1 VTLRVLALVP
11 ARGGSTR
18 VPGKNLAVVGGRTLV
33 RRALDTAI
41 AAGCFDEVALSS
53 DSKEIL
59 AETAG
64 LEATVVLRP
73 ANLASP
79 SARAY
84 DVVVHTLGE
93 LDPGGDRF
101 DAVAVVQCTS
111 PFTSP
116 ADLVGAIELLER
128 SGADSVVSVSRVDAA
143 AHPLKLKVLEGDR
156 LRPFV
161 DDDRLTPSHDLPP
174 LWTRNGS
181 VYATRST
188 IIRQGE
194 LLGRDVRGYEM
205 PPERSYDID
214 TPRDLAFARFLVER
228 PGAGRAKSD
237 C

>member
-18 VPGKNLAVVGGRTLV
+18 VPKKNLAVVGGRTLV

-41 AAGCFDEVALSS
+41 AAGCFNEVAVSS
-53 DSKEIL
+53 DSEEIL

-64 LEATVVLRP
+64 IEVTAVRRP
-73 ANLASP
+73 AELASP

-84 DVVVHTLGE
+84 DVVVHALDE
-93 LDPGGDRF
+93 LDPGRDRF
-101 DAVAVVQCTS
+101 DALAVVQCTS

-128 SGADSVVSVSRVDAA
+128 SGADSVVSVSRVDAG
-143 AHPLKLKVLEGDR
+143 AHPLKLKVLDGDR
-156 LRPFV
+156 LRPFL

-181 VYATRST
+181 IYAIRSAV
-188 IIRQGE
+188 IRQGE
-194 LLGRDVRGYEM
+194 MLGRDVRGYEM

-214 TPRDLAFARFLVER
+214 TPRDLAFARFLVDHSD
-228 PGAGRAKSD
+228 AGRAETY